1 MKWRPFVKSS
11 SVNCEYRRFLLVA
24 KIVSK
29 GGYFS
34 LSQVNVAA
42 FRSTILPLIVHTVR
56 FFVGPRGLSTHFI
69 FQRKTSL

>member
-1 MKWRPFVKSS
+1 MKAASFRLKFC
-11 SVNCEYRRFLLVA
+11 VNCEYRRFLLVA

-56 FFVGPRGLSTHFI
+56 FFVGQGTKHTFHIST
-69 FQRKTSL
+69 KD

>member
-1 MKWRPFVKSS
+1 MASFRQKFC
-11 SVNCEYRRFLLVA
+11 VNCEYRRFLLVA

-56 FFVGPRGLSTHFI
+56 FFVGQGLSTHFI